1 MLMKSY
7 LTDRKQFVSINGF
20 DSDTKSINCGVPQG
34 SSLGPLLF
42 LIYIN
47 DFRNSLIKSECGHF
61 ADDNFT
67 MFSSKKLKTIE
78 SVMNHELKLASKCL
92 KLNKL
97 ALNKDKTKL
106 VIFHSKKKKFDKN
119 ALSIKIDGHKI
130 PIVDNVK
137 YLGMYLDEF
146 LSWEYNVNQL
156 SIKLS
161 RANGILSKLRHYVP
175 LNSLVQV
182 YYAIFHSYL
191 IYGCAIWG
199 QATDNLMDTIRVLQK
214 KCLRTITFSDFR
226 CHSSPLFSSLEI
238 LNVDDIVKMNVLN
251 FVYDFRHNLL
261 PDDLK
266 QFYSIRSDIH
276 NYNNRFVEDL
286 LFITRINSV
295 NYGTKTIK
303 YQGPILW
310 NELTKNKPSF
320 INYHTKGAFKYN
332 IKKYYL
338 SFYD

>member
-1 MLMKSY
+1 MKSY

-20 DSDTKSINCGVPQG
+20 DSETKSINCGVPQG

-61 ADDNFT
+61 ADDTFI
-67 MFSSKKLKTIE
+67 MYSSKKLKTIE
-78 SVMNHELKLASKCL
+78 TVMNHELKLASKWL

-97 ALNKDKTKL
+97 SLNKDKTKL
-106 VIFHSKKKKFDKN
+106 VIFHSIKKKFDKDI
-119 ALSIKIDGHKI
+119 LSIKIDGHKI
-130 PIVDNVK
+130 SIVDNVK

-146 LSWEYNVNQL
+146 LSWEYHINQL

-175 LNSLVQV
+175 LNSLLQV

-191 IYGCAIWG
+191 FYGCAIWG
-199 QATDNLMDTIRVLQK
+199 QASENLKDTIRILQK

-226 CHSSPLFSSLEI
+226 CHSSPLFSSLK
-238 LNVDDIVKMNVLN
+238 LLKVDDIVKFNVLN

-266 QFYSIRSDIH
+266 QFYSICSDIH
-276 NYNNRFVEDL
+276 NYNNRLVDDSLFV
-286 LFITRINSV
+286 TRINSV

-303 YQGPILW
+303 YQGPIIW
-310 NELTKNKPSF
+310 NELIKNKPSF
-320 INYHTKGAFKYN
+320 TKFHTKGAFKYN
-332 IKKYYL
+332 IKKYFV
-338 SFYD
+338 SFYE